1 MVVGNIETGHHQPT
15 PVLESAVENWQITLI
30 AIGVGILLVVQVGVF
45 VGLYLLARKL
55 VTLAER
61 AGTLQTRAELL
72 ITNTEPVLKLAHN
85 LMGELKEASG
95 YFAQGAEHISAI
107 AEMAKDEAAELRNLL
122 GDTTAMARREVERA
136 QDKVE
141 KVQDTLA
148 VATDQFQRTTAM
160 VQHSILEPAREFS
173 YVMSGLRR
181 AMAVMFAGSRLPV
194 NQAYQDEEMFI

>member
-1 MVVGNIETGHHQPT
+1 M
-15 PVLESAVENWQITLI
+15 ENWQITLI
-30 AIGVGILLVVQVGVF
+30 AISVGILLIVQVGVF

-61 AGTLQTRAELL
+61 ASTLQTRAELL
-72 ITNTEPVLKLAHN
+72 INNTEPVLKLAHS
-85 LMGELKEASG
+85 LMSELKDAAG
-95 YFAQGAEHISAI
+95 YFAQGAEQINAI
-107 AEMAKDEAAELRNLL
+107 AEMARDEAAEIRNLL

-160 VQHSILEPAREFS
+160 VQNSVLEPAREFS
-173 YVMSGLRR
+173 YVMVGLRR
-181 AMAVMFAGSRLPV
+181 AMEVFLAGNRLPV

>member
-1 MVVGNIETGHHQPT
+1 M
-15 PVLESAVENWQITLI
+15 ENWQVTLI
-30 AIGVGILLVVQVGVF
+30 AIGVALLLIVQVGVF
-45 VGLYLLARKL
+45 IGLYLLARKL
-55 VTLAER
+55 VAMAER
-61 AGTLQTRAELL
+61 ASSLQTRAELL
-72 ITNTEPVLKLAHN
+72 LNNTEPVLKLAHS

-107 AEMAKDEAAELRNLL
+107 AEMAKDEAAELRSLL

-141 KVQDTLA
+141 IVQDTLA
-148 VATDQFQRTTAM
+148 MATDQFQRTTAM
-160 VQHSILEPAREFS
+160 VQHSVLEPAREFS

>member
-1 MVVGNIETGHHQPT
+1 M
-15 PVLESAVENWQITLI
+15 ENWQITLI
-30 AIGVGILLVVQVGVF
+30 AIGVVILLMVQVGVF
-45 VGLYLLARKL
+45 IGLYLLARKL
-55 VTLAER
+55 VALAER

-72 ITNTEPVLKLAHN
+72 ITNTEPVLKLAHS

-107 AEMAKDEAAELRNLL
+107 AEMAKDEAAEIRNLL

-148 VATDQFQRTTAM
+148 IAADQFQRTTVM
-160 VQHSILEPAREFS
+160 VQHSVLEPAREFS

>member
-1 MVVGNIETGHHQPT
+1 M
-15 PVLESAVENWQITLI
+15 ENWQVTLI
-30 AIGVGILLVVQVGVF
+30 AVGVTVLLFVQVGVF

-61 AGTLQTRAELL
+61 ASQLQTRAEYLMN
-72 ITNTEPVLKLAHN
+72 NTEPVLKLAHS
-85 LMGELKEASG
+85 LMGELKEAAG
-95 YFAQGAEHISAI
+95 YFAQGAEHITAI
-107 AEMAKDEAAELRNLL
+107 AAMAKDEAAELRSLL

-148 VATDQFQRTTAM
+148 VAADQFQRTTAM
-160 VQHSILEPAREFS
+160 VQHSVLEPAREFS
-173 YVMSGLRR
+173 YVMFGLRR
-181 AMAVMFAGSRLPV
+181 AMNVLFAGHRLPV

>member
-1 MVVGNIETGHHQPT
+1 
-15 PVLESAVENWQITLI
+15 VENWQITLI
-30 AIGVGILLVVQVGVF
+30 AISVGILLIVQVGVF

-61 AGTLQTRAELL
+61 ASSLQTRAELL
-72 ITNTEPVLKLAHN
+72 INNTEPVLKLAHS
-85 LMGELKEASG
+85 LMSELKDAAG
-95 YFAQGAEHISAI
+95 YFAQGAEQINAI
-107 AEMAKDEAAELRNLL
+107 AEMARDEAAEIRNLL

-160 VQHSILEPAREFS
+160 VQNSVLEPAREFS
-173 YVMSGLRR
+173 YVMVGLRR
-181 AMAVMFAGSRLPV
+181 AMEVFLAGNRLPV

>member
-1 MVVGNIETGHHQPT
+1 M
-15 PVLESAVENWQITLI
+15 ENWQITLI
-30 AIGVGILLVVQVGVF
+30 AISVGILLIVQVGVF

-61 AGTLQTRAELL
+61 ASSLQTRAELL
-72 ITNTEPVLKLAHN
+72 INNTEPVLKLAHS
-85 LMGELKEASG
+85 LMSELKDAAG
-95 YFAQGAEHISAI
+95 YFAQGAEQINAI
-107 AEMAKDEAAELRNLL
+107 AEMARDEAAEIRNLL

-160 VQHSILEPAREFS
+160 VQNSVLEPAREFS
-173 YVMSGLRR
+173 YVMVGLRR
-181 AMAVMFAGSRLPV
+181 AMEVFLAGNRLPV

>member
-1 MVVGNIETGHHQPT
+1 M
-15 PVLESAVENWQITLI
+15 
-30 AIGVGILLVVQVGVF
+30 VQVGVF
-45 VGLYLLARKL
+45 IGLYLLARKL
-55 VTLAER
+55 VALAER

-72 ITNTEPVLKLAHN
+72 ITNTEPVLKLAHS

-107 AEMAKDEAAELRNLL
+107 AEMAKDEAAEIRNLL

-148 VATDQFQRTTAM
+148 IAADQFQRTTVM
-160 VQHSILEPAREFS
+160 VQHSVLEPAREFS